1 MNKIQASMALV
12 PRQVKTALEVLASKR
27 STPRI
32 ISMLLPSTL
41 QEIQR
46 LGQSCVTLANSTHVS
61 FVKVMNLLGEVIS
74 MTETTRGL
82 QETKLRQTE
91 IELNVSRVM
100 QVELNK
106 LGETIRSHYNEA
118 RETVQKAQKEYSR
131 ALRKIPTG
139 FESLLYDLGRAV
151 ISLGKTAGEMF
162 IASKLGGPGA
172 MAGLAAGSLGK
183 SGGSL
188 STSQSLTFGKI
199 FSDSLGKLAPRV
211 KEILNFVKDNN
222 SEIKNPKEEL
232 EAYKV
237 TFEAFLSSL
246 TGGKSNELKNKATQ
260 LIQRGIDLLQETG
273 QHVNQA
279 INNGQSVQ
287 ENVTKDLE
295 NHFDQLAEDAKPLAA
310 AEVMNGANVPPAP
323 ADSSATM
330 GDSSQNEKFAAQLAL
345 NRVQSAESR
354 YDKIFDQLKQN
365 QEELAKLMG
374 KIASLD
380 MQRVNYKEILELL
393 REALLLLARIREQWG
408 QLVLFFAE
416 IATRAEITLSGT
428 LGPFIT
434 QASQAGTEGLS
445 ADERLF
451 YVDLLK
457 AQAGEI
463 DSQTQMLYL
472 MARTYVDMSTKYI
485 MTRLAGLSRMLV
497 ARDDDERNRL
507 LMQLTQESQSTQQA
521 VIDLVTQRKHS
532 YQTDIRKRREE
543 LDNFITKLGGPD
555 ADDQAAIAAGRKLLE
570 SQS

>member
-12 PRQVKTALEVLASKR
+12 PRQVKTALEVLGSKR

-32 ISMLLPSTL
+32 IKMLLPSTL
-41 QEIQR
+41 KEIQR
-46 LGQSCVTLANSTHVS
+46 LGSSCVTLANSTHVS
-61 FVKVMNLLGEVIS
+61 FVTVMNLLGEVIS

-82 QETKLRQTE
+82 QETKLKQTE

-100 QVELNK
+100 QGELNQ
-106 LGETIRSHYNEA
+106 LQETIRSHYNEA
-118 RETVQKAQKEYSR
+118 RDAVRKAQDEYTS

-139 FESLLYDLGRAV
+139 FKSLLYDLGRAV
-151 ISLGKTAGEMF
+151 ISLGKSAGEMF
-162 IASKLGGPGA
+162 IAGALGGPGA
-172 MAGLAAGSLGK
+172 MGALAAGSLAK

-188 STSQSLTFGKI
+188 ATSQSLTFGRI
-199 FSDSLGKLAPRV
+199 FSDSLSKVAPRI
-211 KEILNFVKDNN
+211 KEILNFVDG
-222 SEIKNPKEEL
+222 NPKEEL
-232 EAYKV
+232 EAFKV

-246 TGGKSNELKNKATQ
+246 AGGKSNPLKDKASE
-260 LIQRGIDLLQETG
+260 LIQRGINLLQETTEQINEAMGAG
-273 QHVNQA
+273 Q
-279 INNGQSVQ
+279 
-287 ENVTKDLE
+287 NVSQNVAQGLE
-295 NHFDQLAEDAKPLAA
+295 NRFDQLAEDAKPLAA
-310 AEVMNGANVPPAP
+310 AEAMNGANVPPAP
-323 ADSSATM
+323 ADGSAAM

-345 NRVQSAESR
+345 NRVQAAESR

-434 QASQAGTEGLS
+434 QADQAGTEGLS
-445 ADERLF
+445 LEERLF

-457 AQAGEI
+457 AQAGDI

-472 MARTYVDMSTKYI
+472 MSRTYVDMSTKYI

-497 ARDDDERNRL
+497 AQDDAERNRL

-521 VIDLVTQRKHS
+521 VIDLVAERKRS

-543 LDNFITKLGGPD
+543 LDTFINKLGGPD
-555 ADDQAAIAAGRKLLE
+555 ADDQAAIAAGQQLLDN
-570 SQS
+570 QS